1 MMTVKPVLSDPA
13 YRRAIIETISPPR
26 FGEYLRS
33 SGGDETEAL
42 RLYFF
47 NVGISAEFFRYL
59 QLLEVGLRNALNREL
74 TVRYGMQWYQR
85 HDINLSPQTLLLVE
99 RAERILRD
107 QRKPLTAGRVVAELS
122 FGFWVKLLGPG
133 WRNRYEHSLWVP
145 ALHKAFAGARS
156 DPALP
161 SFTRKDVF
169 QPIDALL
176 LFRNRIAH
184 HEPIYRRHLAQ
195 DRNSLIRVASWLDPA
210 LGATIASGSRCTA
223 MLGLISH
230 DPSRAT
236 YVVDRA
242 FDLTAAF

>member
-1 MMTVKPVLSDPA
+1 MTVKPTLKDPA
-13 YRRAIIETISPPR
+13 YRKSIISTISPPR
-26 FGEYLRS
+26 FGEYLRNS
-33 SGGDETEAL
+33 DGNETAAL

-47 NVGISAEFFRYL
+47 NAAVSVEFFRHL
-59 QLLEVGLRNALNREL
+59 QLLEVGLRNALHREL
-74 TVRYGMQWYQR
+74 TARYGTHWYER
-85 HDINLSPQTLLLVE
+85 HDINLSPQTLMLVE
-99 RAERILRD
+99 RAERVLRD
-107 QRKPLTAGRVVAELS
+107 QRKSVTPGRVVAELS

-133 WRNRYEHSLWVP
+133 WKNRYEHSLWVP

-161 SFTRKDVF
+161 SFTRKEIF

-184 HEPIYRRHLAQ
+184 HEPIYRRHLVQ
-195 DRNSLIRVASWLDPA
+195 DLNSLSRVAAWLHPA

-223 MLGLISH
+223 MLSLLSH

-236 YVVDRA
+236 YAVDAA
-242 FDLTAAF
+242 FDVASVI